1 MIHSEH
7 IIKIV
12 TGLITGRPEEKQDGL
27 KQHQRE
33 AIIDALLYC
42 LYADDYDDPAERT
55 VMDKSIARMNWEAGP
70 GIQDYIISASAKVK
84 LALSSPDEEQQF
96 LREIS
101 HRLED
106 RETRFKAIQLCKIL
120 LYSDLF
126 FSDEE
131 ARALDGLS
139 RAFKRLE

>member
-55 VMDKSIARMNWEAGP
+55 VMDKSIAKMNWEAGSS
-70 GIQDYIISASAKVK
+70 IQDYIHAASEKVQR
-84 LALSSPDEEQQF
+84 AVSVPDNEQQF

-106 RETRFKAIQLCKIL
+106 RETRFQAIQLCKIL

-131 ARALDGLS
+131 ARALAELS
-139 RAFKRLE
+139 RAFKKLK